1 MPLTRL
7 KQYLDEHAVEYSI
20 IPHTRAFSATLTAKT
35 AHVPVREMAKT
46 VIVHVD
52 GRIAMAVLPASFH
65 VDFELLKEALGADG
79 VELAVEEDFQDL
91 FPGCE
96 VGAMPPFGNLYDVNV
111 YVAQSMTED
120 EDIAL
125 QCRESRRTHSD
136 EVRDFDSLVQPATL
150 RFAGERA

>member
-1 MPLTRL
+1 MWIS
-7 KQYLDEHAVEYSI
+7 DC
-20 IPHTRAFSATLTAKT
+20 
-35 AHVPVREMAKT
+35 
-46 VIVHVD
+46 
-52 GRIAMAVLPASFH
+52 
-65 VDFELLKEALGADG
+65 KEALGADR
-79 VELAVEEDFQDL
+79 VELAVEEEFQEL
-91 FPGCE
+91 FRGCE